1 MESMAFFDNLS
12 KKVGEAAKT
21 AAKKSGELV
30 ETTKVNM
37 AISSEEDKI
46 KDIYTEMGKYTY
58 SKYKGGE
65 NVDAAMLQSCQQ
77 IDGIEENI
85 VSLKEKLMQIKNSKL
100 CPNCGQQVELSTVFC
115 PKCGSNLGMTQGQ

>member
-1 MESMAFFDNLS
+1 MAFLDNLT
-12 KKVGEAAKT
+12 KKVGDAAKT

-46 KDIYTEMGKYTY
+46 KVIYAEMGKYIY

-65 NVDAAMLQSCQQ
+65 NIDPNLIQNCQL
-77 IDGIEENI
+77 IDGVEENI
-85 VSLKEKLMQIKNSKL
+85 VALKEKLMQIKNAKV